1 MDEGTPHEG
10 IARRD
15 ALHTGVLRYVVST
28 LGTAGVLYGSLLA
41 LHVSAYVGFVALL
54 IGLVLEGR

>member
-41 LHVSAYVGFVALL
+41 LHVSAYVIVSRSK
-54 IGLVLEGR
+54 GRVFQIT